1 MNTESKFK
9 IKMGM
14 GGSLKIFS
22 IQKVLKFVLTN
33 MGMGGILE
41 SFSSNPELTVS
52 NFPIDSDGD
61 LNTTSLIAAE
71 LLCFSSSWWR
81 VYFSLSFIHLVSL
94 SMNLGNPNLLDL
106 RTNALDFNCRFLF
119 FLFPNFILVLVFVL
133 KIYVFGLVE
142 LLSFLIFIS
151 ITNMWIQALPWM
163 RSLWEHYFIFL
174 YLNVFMCLI
183 TLHISYLRKCNLIIT
198 MEHSLKSLILNTCFV
213 TIQES
218 NNIFL
223 ASSEAFYGIII
234 SKSYGIYRLFWYH
247 TQISCTWD
255 LRSLMFLLLQQWLK
269 GKRRSKYLFISW
281 VYHLLN
287 LSLMRPFE
295 VGRCHRSQI
304 HNF

>member
-1 MNTESKFK
+1 
-9 IKMGM
+9 M

-22 IQKVLKFVLTN
+22 IQKVLKFILTN
-33 MGMGGILE
+33 MKYYLAHRRRTPLLFLILMK
-41 SFSSNPELTVS
+41 SIF
-52 NFPIDSDGD
+52 F
-61 LNTTSLIAAE
+61 SLI
-71 LLCFSSSWWR
+71 
-81 VYFSLSFIHLVSL
+81 IHLVSL

-142 LLSFLIFIS
+142 LLNFLIFIS

-163 RSLWEHYFIFL
+163 RSSWEHYLIFL

-198 MEHSLKSLILNTCFV
+198 MEHSLKSLILNRCFE

-295 VGRCHRSQI
+295 AGRCHRSQI